1 MTNRIVGIFDSGIG
15 GLTVL
20 REFLKVYPCGYDVHY
35 VGDTARAPYGS
46 KPPATIVSYAK
57 AILRFLLARQVESVI
72 CACNTSDSLLS
83 REEKNSIGVPYFSIL
98 DAFASM
104 IEERL
109 PPDSSLS
116 LIATENTVRS
126 GSLLKAI
133 AASEKTRQVM
143 QQACKLFVPIIE
155 RGFWHGRLTDSVIRH
170 HLTAVKTFKP
180 DFVVLGCTHYPF
192 LEEGI
197 RRFLGPEVEIID
209 PGKLVVE
216 SFAEANGTVSNSSL
230 TKVSFHVSGD
240 VSHFRERVFRAD
252 FMDNTVYTIEQD
264 SFAVD
269 SANRKVAG

>member
-1 MTNRIVGIFDSGIG
+1 MRNRIVGIFDSGIG

-20 REFLKVYPCGYDVHY
+20 REFLKIYPRGYDVHY

-46 KPPATIVSYAK
+46 RPPATIISYAK
-57 AILRFLLARQVESVI
+57 AILGFLLAKQVESII

-83 REEKNSIGVPYFSIL
+83 PEEKNTLGVPYFSIL
-98 DAFASM
+98 DAFGAM
-104 IEERL
+104 IEEHL

-133 AASEKTRQVM
+133 AASEKTRKVM

-155 RGFWHGRLTDSVIRH
+155 RGFWRGKLADSVIQH
-170 HLTAVKTFKP
+170 HLASVKSFEP
-180 DFVVLGCTHYPF
+180 DFIVLGCTHYPF

-216 SFAEANGTVSNSSL
+216 SFKSANGITGNSSL
-230 TKVSFHVSGD
+230 TKVFFHVSGD
-240 VSHFRERVFRAD
+240 VSQFRERVFRAD
-252 FMDNTVYTIEQD
+252 FMDNVAYTIEQS
-264 SFAVD
+264 SFTVD